1 MSRERSIVDT
11 QSTMIAPKWR
21 FSVPRPSLT
30 FLVGTKDAALLG
42 WNTVDSSRMFVATN
56 WFRRNEIISFLLNQ
70 FVAISFLLNQGHPT
84 GAEAAATGAAATG
97 HFIYDLE
104 AVRLAATGAAAAATG
119 AAATC
124 PFVSPEPI
132 RLFPPSRRN
141 LISLNQFMSPEP
153 VRARPEPID

>member
-1 MSRERSIVDT
+1 M
-11 QSTMIAPKWR
+11 Q
-21 FSVPRPSLT
+21 
-30 FLVGTKDAALLG
+30 
-42 WNTVDSSRMFVATN
+42 FVA
-56 WFRRNEIISFLLNQ
+56 ISFLLNQ
-70 FVAISFLLNQGHPT
+70 FVAISFPLNQGHPT

-124 PFVSPEPI
+124 PFISPEPN

-153 VRARPEPID
+153 VRARPKPIV

>member
-1 MSRERSIVDT
+1 
-11 QSTMIAPKWR
+11 
-21 FSVPRPSLT
+21 
-30 FLVGTKDAALLG
+30 
-42 WNTVDSSRMFVATN
+42 MFVALGSLSSMQ
-56 WFRRNEIISFLLNQ
+56 FVAISFLLNQ
-70 FVAISFLLNQGHPT
+70 FVAISFLLNHFVSNPT

-104 AVRLAATGAAAAATG
+104 AVHLAAAGAAAAATG

-124 PFVSPEPI
+124 PFISLEPI

>member
-1 MSRERSIVDT
+1 MEHRGQV
-11 QSTMIAPKWR
+11 
-21 FSVPRPSLT
+21 
-30 FLVGTKDAALLG
+30 KDVRRARQPQQHAVRRDLISPEP
-42 WNTVDSSRMFVATN
+42 V
-56 WFRRNEIISFLLNQ
+56 RRNLISPEPFRLD
-70 FVAISFLLNQGHPT
+70 PT

-104 AVRLAATGAAAAATG
+104 AVRLAAARAAAAATG
-119 AAATC
+119 AAATR
-124 PFVSPEPI
+124 PFISPEPI

>member
-1 MSRERSIVDT
+1 M
-11 QSTMIAPKWR
+11 Q
-21 FSVPRPSLT
+21 
-30 FLVGTKDAALLG
+30 
-42 WNTVDSSRMFVATN
+42 FVA
-56 WFRRNEIISFLLNQ
+56 ISFLLNQ

-97 HFIYDLE
+97 HFIYPE
-104 AVRLAATGAAAAATG
+104 PVRLAATGAAAAATG

-124 PFVSPEPI
+124 RFISPEPI

-153 VRARPEPID
+153 VRARLEPLD